1 MNVLTLQL
9 VPEPV
14 SSLKQGKIQ
23 EVFATQ
29 DKLGQ
34 KIKNNFATNRP
45 LQRLI
50 VDKCGLIDWLA
61 LKVLEPDTV

>member
-14 SSLKQGKIQ
+14 SSLKKGKIQ

-29 DKLGQ
+29 D
-34 KIKNNFATNRP
+34 
-45 LQRLI
+45 
-50 VDKCGLIDWLA
+50 
-61 LKVLEPDTV
+61 